1 MRHSSFPRSSILV
14 YGKDTIHSL
23 VQSTVIAQVESLLDN
38 NQIEDAADLANN
50 FASGQ
55 ALDSDEAETLE
66 YLHQTIAFTLFSQTR
81 FVDAAPHFLAGAL
94 DPRIL
99 VSYFPELSRP
109 LFTDGEEADMYD
121 GIAKRMPIE
130 SSVDDLS
137 EYSNLSN
144 SPSHPSLPD
153 YAPPPLSDT
162 PAPNS
167 PTPLPLRNYSPHLL
181 PSTRDAPAAQEI
193 HKILRDEAIVMI
205 KSVLQGFKGQGQ
217 YKQQEVT
224 DTALA
229 ILFARSGDTTSLI
242 SHLESTNSA
251 SLSAVEPVLLEAGE
265 VGALCALLRARGD
278 EGRVMEIWKGLVEG
292 RYSDSSVLDPLSNM
306 FALLESKQGRDR
318 AMLRKWGVWL
328 TVRDS
333 ERGLILL
340 MSTKRSAKEKDR
352 EEDSAVLSELQQLHP
367 GAARKFL
374 EWLVIV
380 RRRDDAELHAQFV
393 QACVD
398 ELLECLQDES
408 TSKLWRAK
416 FASYT
421 SQSSQKHALSPSS
434 TQLQRPQSSFLTYF
448 VSTTPDS
455 PSKRARLKTLFALQA
470 LSGYDAEMVKSQIVA
485 SGFDKVLG
493 LEVALLDGKMGMHRI
508 ALRSL
513 ALTLRDSVS
522 AETYARTGG
531 IVVPSKAVEACGMG
545 EWGALFAAKG
555 GPGVLEREK
564 SLEGKGELVR
574 MLLEVYMEDG
584 EPQQTTRLLS
594 SQAASLDTID
604 VSVFLFLQVIPLVPP
619 DWPLSSLSPFLTH
632 SFRRT
637 LHAKHEGQIIKAMC
651 AAQNSKVFENSYLVF
666 QEQGAIIEE
675 ADDDDDGDGDGE
687 SESFNEKDGLAEKI
701 ALHLQ
706 DQQRS
711 EVGVVDVLHPRVGS
725 EEGVDVR

>member
-1 MRHSSFPRSSILV
+1 MRHGSFPRSSILV
-14 YGKDTIHSL
+14 YGQDTIHSL
-23 VQSTVIAQVESLLDN
+23 VQSTIIAQVETLLEN
-38 NQIEDAADLANN
+38 NKVEDAVDLANN

-66 YLHQTIAFTLFSQTR
+66 YIHQIIAFALFSQTR

-99 VSYFPELSRP
+99 ISYFPELSRP

-121 GIAKRMPIE
+121 GVAKRMPIE
-130 SSVDDLS
+130 ANVDDLIAA
-137 EYSNLSN
+137 NLV
-144 SPSHPSLPD
+144 
-153 YAPPPLSDT
+153 
-162 PAPNS
+162 
-167 PTPLPLRNYSPHLL
+167 RNYSPHLP
-181 PSTRDAPAAQEI
+181 PSTREALAAQEI
-193 HKILRDEAIVMI
+193 HKILREEAIVMI
-205 KSVLQGFKGQGQ
+205 KSVLQGFKGQGK

-242 SHLESTNSA
+242 SHLESVNST
-251 SLSAVEPVLLEAGE
+251 SLSAVEPVLLETGE

-292 RYSDSSVLDPLSNM
+292 RYSDSSVSNPLSNM

-328 TVRDS
+328 TARDS
-333 ERGLILL
+333 ERGLMLL
-340 MSTKRSAKEKDR
+340 MSTKRSVKEKDR
-352 EEDSAVLSELQQLHP
+352 EEDLTVLSELRQLHP
-367 GAARKFL
+367 IAARKFL
-374 EWLVIV
+374 EWLIIV
-380 RRRDDAELHAQFV
+380 RRRDDAELHAQLV

-408 TSKLWRAK
+408 TLKLWRAK
-416 FASYT
+416 C
-421 SQSSQKHALSPSS
+421 ALNF
-434 TQLQRPQSSFLTYF
+434 TLLQRPQSSFLTYF
-448 VSTTPDS
+448 VSTAPDS
-455 PSKRARLKTLFALQA
+455 PSKRARLKALFALQA
-470 LSGYDAEMVKSQIVA
+470 LSGYNAEIVKSQIVA

-493 LEVALLDGKMGMHRI
+493 LEVALLDGKMGMHRT
-508 ALRSL
+508 ALRAL
-513 ALTLRDSVS
+513 ALTLRDPVS

-531 IVVPSKAVEACGMG
+531 IVVPVEAVEACGMG

-555 GPGVLEREK
+555 GSGILEREK
-564 SLEGKGELVR
+564 SSEGKGELVR

-594 SQAASLDTID
+594 SQAASLDAVD
-604 VSVFLFLQVIPLVPP
+604 VIPLVPP

-637 LHAKHEGQIIKAMC
+637 LHAKHEGQIIKAIC
-651 AAQNSKVFENSYLVF
+651 AAQNSKVFEGSYLMF
-666 QEQGAIIEE
+666 REQGAVIEE
-675 ADDDDDGDGDGE
+675 ADEDEDGDRE
-687 SESFNEKDGLAEKI
+687 PESFNEKDGLAEKI

-706 DQQRS
+706 DQGRN
-711 EVGVVDVLHPRVGS
+711 EVDVANVHPRVSNG
-725 EEGVDVR
+725 EEVDVR

>member
-38 NQIEDAADLANN
+38 NQIEDAADVANN

-55 ALDSDEAETLE
+55 ALDSDEAETLG

-121 GIAKRMPIE
+121 GIAKRMPVE
-130 SSVDDLS
+130 SSVDDLI
-137 EYSNLSN
+137 
-144 SPSHPSLPD
+144 
-153 YAPPPLSDT
+153 
-162 PAPNS
+162 
-167 PTPLPLRNYSPHLL
+167 RNYSPHLL

-193 HKILRDEAIVMI
+193 HKILREEAIVMI

-265 VGALCALLRARGD
+265 VGALCALLKARGD

-328 TVRDS
+328 TVRDL
-333 ERGLILL
+333 ERGLMLL

-416 FASYT
+416 FSSYT
-421 SQSSQKHALSPSS
+421 SQSSQKHGLSPSS

-508 ALRSL
+508 ALRAL
-513 ALTLRDSVS
+513 ALTLRDPVS

-555 GPGVLEREK
+555 GPGILEREK
-564 SLEGKGELVR
+564 SSEGKGELVR

-594 SQAASLDTID
+594 SQAAILDTIE
-604 VSVFLFLQVIPLVPP
+604 VIPLVPP

-651 AAQNSKVFENSYLVF
+651 AAQNSKVFEGSYLVF
-666 QEQGAIIEE
+666 REQGAIIEE
-675 ADDDDDGDGDGE
+675 ADDDEDGDGE
-687 SESFNEKDGLAEKI
+687 PESFNEKDGLAEKI

-711 EVGVVDVLHPRVGS
+711 EVGIINVLHPRVGS
-725 EEGVDVR
+725 EEGVDVG

>member
-94 DPRIL
+94 DPRVL

-130 SSVDDLS
+130 SSVDDLI
-137 EYSNLSN
+137 
-144 SPSHPSLPD
+144 
-153 YAPPPLSDT
+153 
-162 PAPNS
+162 
-167 PTPLPLRNYSPHLL
+167 RNYSPHLL

-193 HKILRDEAIVMI
+193 HKILREEAIVMI

-265 VGALCALLRARGD
+265 VGALCALLKARGD

-328 TVRDS
+328 TVRDP
-333 ERGLILL
+333 ERGLMLL

-416 FASYT
+416 FSSYT
-421 SQSSQKHALSPSS
+421 SQSSQKHGLSPSS

-508 ALRSL
+508 ALRAL
-513 ALTLRDSVS
+513 ALTLRDPVS

-555 GPGVLEREK
+555 GPGILEREK
-564 SLEGKGELVR
+564 SSEGKGELVR

-594 SQAASLDTID
+594 SQAAILDTID
-604 VSVFLFLQVIPLVPP
+604 VIPLVPP

-651 AAQNSKVFENSYLVF
+651 AAQNSKVFEGSYLVF
-666 QEQGAIIEE
+666 REQGAIIEE
-675 ADDDDDGDGDGE
+675 ADDEEDGDGE
-687 SESFNEKDGLAEKI
+687 PESFNEKDGLAEKI

-706 DQQRS
+706 DQQQS

>member
-14 YGKDTIHSL
+14 YGQDTIHSL
-23 VQSTVIAQVESLLDN
+23 VQSTVIAQVEALLEN

-55 ALDSDEAETLE
+55 ALDSDEVETLE
-66 YLHQTIAFTLFSQTR
+66 YIHQTIAFTLFSQTR

-130 SSVDDLS
+130 ASVDDLI
-137 EYSNLSN
+137 
-144 SPSHPSLPD
+144 
-153 YAPPPLSDT
+153 
-162 PAPNS
+162 
-167 PTPLPLRNYSPHLL
+167 RNYSPHLP
-181 PSTRDAPAAQEI
+181 PSTREAPAAKEI
-193 HKILRDEAIVMI
+193 HKILREDAVVMI
-205 KSVLQGFKGQGQ
+205 KSVLQGFKGQGH
-217 YKQQEVT
+217 YRPHRQQEVT

-265 VGALCALLRARGD
+265 IGALCALLRARGD
-278 EGRVMEIWKGLVEG
+278 EGRLMEIGKGLVEG
-292 RYSDSSVLDPLSNM
+292 RYSDSSVSDPLGNM
-306 FALLESKQGRDR
+306 FALLESKQGKDR

-328 TVRDS
+328 TGQDS
-333 ERGLILL
+333 ERGLMLL
-340 MSTKRSAKEKDR
+340 MSTKRSAKEKGR
-352 EEDSAVLSELQQLHP
+352 EEDLSVLSELQRLHP
-367 GAARKFL
+367 SAARKFL

-380 RRRDDAELHAQFV
+380 RGRDDAELHAQLV

-408 TSKLWRAK
+408 TLKLWRAK

-421 SQSSQKHALSPSS
+421 SQSSQKQALSPPS
-434 TQLQRPQSSFLTYF
+434 TQFQRPQSSFLTYF

-455 PSKRARLKTLFALQA
+455 PSKRARLKALFALQA
-470 LSGYDAEMVKSQIVA
+470 LSGYNAEMVKSQIVV

-493 LEVALLDGKMGMHRI
+493 LEVALLDGKMGMHRM
-508 ALRSL
+508 ALRAL
-513 ALTLRDSVS
+513 ALTLRDPIS
-522 AETYARTGG
+522 ADTYARTGG

-555 GPGVLEREK
+555 GPGILEREK
-564 SLEGKGELVR
+564 SSEGKGELVR

-594 SQAASLDTID
+594 SQAASLDAVD
-604 VSVFLFLQVIPLVPP
+604 VIPLVPP

-637 LHAKHEGQIIKAMC
+637 LHAKHESQIIKAIC
-651 AAQNSKVFENSYLVF
+651 AAQNSKVFEDSYLVF
-666 QEQGAIIEE
+666 REQGAIIEE
-675 ADDDDDGDGDGE
+675 ADDGEDGDGE
-687 SESFNEKDGLAEKI
+687 PESFNEKDGLAEKF

-711 EVGVVDVLHPRVGS
+711 EVADVRPRVSNG
-725 EEGVDVR
+725 EEIDVR

>member
-38 NQIEDAADLANN
+38 NQIEDAADVANN

-55 ALDSDEAETLE
+55 ALDSDEAETLG

-121 GIAKRMPIE
+121 GIAKRMPVE
-130 SSVDDLS
+130 SSIDDLI
-137 EYSNLSN
+137 
-144 SPSHPSLPD
+144 
-153 YAPPPLSDT
+153 
-162 PAPNS
+162 
-167 PTPLPLRNYSPHLL
+167 RNYSPHLL

-193 HKILRDEAIVMI
+193 HKILREEAIVMI

-265 VGALCALLRARGD
+265 VGALCALLKARGD

-328 TVRDS
+328 TVRDL
-333 ERGLILL
+333 ERGLMLL

-416 FASYT
+416 FSSYT
-421 SQSSQKHALSPSS
+421 SQSSQKHGLSPSS

-508 ALRSL
+508 ALRAL
-513 ALTLRDSVS
+513 ALTLRDPVS

-555 GPGVLEREK
+555 GPGILEREK
-564 SLEGKGELVR
+564 SSEGKGELVR

-594 SQAASLDTID
+594 SQAAILDTIE
-604 VSVFLFLQVIPLVPP
+604 VIPLVPP

-651 AAQNSKVFENSYLVF
+651 AAQNSKVFEGSYLVF
-666 QEQGAIIEE
+666 REQGAIIEE
-675 ADDDDDGDGDGE
+675 ADDDEDGDGE
-687 SESFNEKDGLAEKI
+687 PESFNEKDGLAEKI

-711 EVGVVDVLHPRVGS
+711 EVGIINVLHPRVGS
-725 EEGVDVR
+725 EEGVDVG

>member
-94 DPRIL
+94 DPRVL

-130 SSVDDLS
+130 SSVDDLI
-137 EYSNLSN
+137 
-144 SPSHPSLPD
+144 
-153 YAPPPLSDT
+153 
-162 PAPNS
+162 
-167 PTPLPLRNYSPHLL
+167 RNYSPHLL

-193 HKILRDEAIVMI
+193 HKILREEAIVMI

-265 VGALCALLRARGD
+265 VGALCALLKARGD

-328 TVRDS
+328 TVRDP
-333 ERGLILL
+333 ERGLMLL
-340 MSTKRSAKEKDR
+340 MSTKRSVKEKDR

-374 EWLVIV
+374 EWLVTV

-416 FASYT
+416 FSSYT
-421 SQSSQKHALSPSS
+421 SQSSQKHGLSPSS
-434 TQLQRPQSSFLTYF
+434 TQLQRPQLSFLTYF

-508 ALRSL
+508 ALRAL
-513 ALTLRDSVS
+513 ALTLRDPVS

-555 GPGVLEREK
+555 GPGILEREK
-564 SLEGKGELVR
+564 SSEGKGELVR

-594 SQAASLDTID
+594 SQAAILDTID
-604 VSVFLFLQVIPLVPP
+604 VIPLVPP

-651 AAQNSKVFENSYLVF
+651 AAQNSKVFEGSYLVF
-666 QEQGAIIEE
+666 REQGAIIEE
-675 ADDDDDGDGDGE
+675 ADDDEDGDGE
-687 SESFNEKDGLAEKI
+687 PESFNEKDGLAEKI

-711 EVGVVDVLHPRVGS
+711 EVGIINVLHPRVGS
-725 EEGVDVR
+725 EEGVDVG

>member
-94 DPRIL
+94 DPRVL

-130 SSVDDLS
+130 SSVDDLI
-137 EYSNLSN
+137 
-144 SPSHPSLPD
+144 
-153 YAPPPLSDT
+153 
-162 PAPNS
+162 
-167 PTPLPLRNYSPHLL
+167 RNYSPHLL

-193 HKILRDEAIVMI
+193 HKILREEAIVMI

-251 SLSAVEPVLLEAGE
+251 SLSAVEPVLIEAGE
-265 VGALCALLRARGD
+265 VGALCALLKARGD

-328 TVRDS
+328 TVRDP
-333 ERGLILL
+333 ERGLMLL
-340 MSTKRSAKEKDR
+340 MSTKRSVKEKDR

-416 FASYT
+416 FSSYT
-421 SQSSQKHALSPSS
+421 SQSSQKHGLSPSS

-508 ALRSL
+508 ALRAL
-513 ALTLRDSVS
+513 ALTLRDPVS

-555 GPGVLEREK
+555 GPGILEREK
-564 SLEGKGELVR
+564 SSEGKGELVR

-594 SQAASLDTID
+594 SQAAILDTID
-604 VSVFLFLQVIPLVPP
+604 VIPLVPP

-651 AAQNSKVFENSYLVF
+651 AAQNSKVFEGSYLVF
-666 QEQGAIIEE
+666 REQGAIIEE
-675 ADDDDDGDGDGE
+675 ADDEEDGDGE
-687 SESFNEKDGLAEKI
+687 PESFNEKDGLAEKI

-706 DQQRS
+706 DQQQS

>member
-94 DPRIL
+94 DPRVL

-130 SSVDDLS
+130 SSVDDLI
-137 EYSNLSN
+137 
-144 SPSHPSLPD
+144 
-153 YAPPPLSDT
+153 
-162 PAPNS
+162 
-167 PTPLPLRNYSPHLL
+167 RNYSPHLL

-193 HKILRDEAIVMI
+193 HKILREEAIVMI

-251 SLSAVEPVLLEAGE
+251 SLSAVEPVLIEAGE
-265 VGALCALLRARGD
+265 VGALCALLKARGD

-328 TVRDS
+328 TVRDP
-333 ERGLILL
+333 ERGLMLL
-340 MSTKRSAKEKDR
+340 MSTKRSVKEKDR

-416 FASYT
+416 FSSYT
-421 SQSSQKHALSPSS
+421 SQSSQKHGLSPSS

-508 ALRSL
+508 ALRAL
-513 ALTLRDSVS
+513 ALTLRDPVS

-555 GPGVLEREK
+555 GPGILEREK
-564 SLEGKGELVR
+564 SSEGKGELVR

-594 SQAASLDTID
+594 SQAAILDTID
-604 VSVFLFLQVIPLVPP
+604 VIPLVPP

-651 AAQNSKVFENSYLVF
+651 AAQNSKVFEGSYLVF
-666 QEQGAIIEE
+666 REQGAIIEE
-675 ADDDDDGDGDGE
+675 ADDEEDGDGE
-687 SESFNEKDGLAEKI
+687 PESFNEKDGLAEKI

-706 DQQRS
+706 DQQQS

-725 EEGVDVR
+725 EEGIDVR

>member
-94 DPRIL
+94 DPRVL

-130 SSVDDLS
+130 SSVDDLI
-137 EYSNLSN
+137 
-144 SPSHPSLPD
+144 
-153 YAPPPLSDT
+153 
-162 PAPNS
+162 
-167 PTPLPLRNYSPHLL
+167 RNYSPHLL

-193 HKILRDEAIVMI
+193 HKILREEAIVMI

-265 VGALCALLRARGD
+265 VGALCALLKARGD

-328 TVRDS
+328 TVRDP
-333 ERGLILL
+333 ERGLMLL
-340 MSTKRSAKEKDR
+340 MSTKRSVKEKDR

-416 FASYT
+416 FSSYT
-421 SQSSQKHALSPSS
+421 SQSSQKHGLSPSS

-508 ALRSL
+508 ALRAL
-513 ALTLRDSVS
+513 ALTLRDPVS

-555 GPGVLEREK
+555 GPGILEREK
-564 SLEGKGELVR
+564 SSEGKGELVR

-594 SQAASLDTID
+594 SQAAILDTID
-604 VSVFLFLQVIPLVPP
+604 VIPLVPP

-637 LHAKHEGQIIKAMC
+637 LHVKHEGQIIKAMC
-651 AAQNSKVFENSYLVF
+651 AAQNSKVFEGSYLVF
-666 QEQGAIIEE
+666 REQGAIIEE
-675 ADDDDDGDGDGE
+675 ADDEEDGDGE
-687 SESFNEKDGLAEKI
+687 PESFNEKDGLAEKI
-701 ALHLQ
+701 ALHLE
-706 DQQRS
+706 DQQQS

-725 EEGVDVR
+725 EEGIDVR

>member
-94 DPRIL
+94 DPRVL

-130 SSVDDLS
+130 SSVDDLI
-137 EYSNLSN
+137 
-144 SPSHPSLPD
+144 
-153 YAPPPLSDT
+153 
-162 PAPNS
+162 
-167 PTPLPLRNYSPHLL
+167 RNYSPHLL

-193 HKILRDEAIVMI
+193 HKILREEAIVMI

-251 SLSAVEPVLLEAGE
+251 SLSAVEPVLIEAGE
-265 VGALCALLRARGD
+265 VGALCALLKARGD

-328 TVRDS
+328 TVRDP
-333 ERGLILL
+333 ERGLMLL

-416 FASYT
+416 FSSYT
-421 SQSSQKHALSPSS
+421 SQSSQKHGLSPSS

-508 ALRSL
+508 ALRAL
-513 ALTLRDSVS
+513 ALTLRDPVS

-555 GPGVLEREK
+555 GPGILEREK
-564 SLEGKGELVR
+564 SSEGKGELVR

-594 SQAASLDTID
+594 SQAAILDTID
-604 VSVFLFLQVIPLVPP
+604 VIPLVPP

-637 LHAKHEGQIIKAMC
+637 LHVKHEGQIIKAMC
-651 AAQNSKVFENSYLVF
+651 AAQNSKVFEGSYLVF
-666 QEQGAIIEE
+666 REQGAIIEE
-675 ADDDDDGDGDGE
+675 ADDEEDGDGE
-687 SESFNEKDGLAEKI
+687 PESFNEKDGLAEKI

-706 DQQRS
+706 DQQQS

>member
-94 DPRIL
+94 DPRVL

-130 SSVDDLS
+130 SSVDDLI
-137 EYSNLSN
+137 
-144 SPSHPSLPD
+144 
-153 YAPPPLSDT
+153 
-162 PAPNS
+162 
-167 PTPLPLRNYSPHLL
+167 RNYSPHLL

-193 HKILRDEAIVMI
+193 HKILREEAIVMI

-265 VGALCALLRARGD
+265 VGALCALLKARGD

-328 TVRDS
+328 TVRDP
-333 ERGLILL
+333 ERGLMLL

-416 FASYT
+416 FSSYT
-421 SQSSQKHALSPSS
+421 SQSSQKHGLSPSS

-508 ALRSL
+508 ALRAL
-513 ALTLRDSVS
+513 ALTLRDPVS

-555 GPGVLEREK
+555 GPGILEREK
-564 SLEGKGELVR
+564 SSEGKGELVR

-594 SQAASLDTID
+594 SQAAILDTID
-604 VSVFLFLQVIPLVPP
+604 VIPLVPP

-637 LHAKHEGQIIKAMC
+637 LHVKHEGQIIKAMC
-651 AAQNSKVFENSYLVF
+651 AAQNSKVFEGSYLVF
-666 QEQGAIIEE
+666 REQGAIIEE
-675 ADDDDDGDGDGE
+675 ADDEEDGDGE
-687 SESFNEKDGLAEKI
+687 PESFNEKDGLAEKI

-706 DQQRS
+706 DQQQS

-725 EEGVDVR
+725 EEGIDVR

>member
-99 VSYFPELSRP
+99 VSYFPELLRP
-109 LFTDGEEADMYD
+109 LFTDGEEADVYD

-130 SSVDDLS
+130 SSVDDLIAA
-137 EYSNLSN
+137 NLV
-144 SPSHPSLPD
+144 
-153 YAPPPLSDT
+153 
-162 PAPNS
+162 
-167 PTPLPLRNYSPHLL
+167 RNYSPHLL

-193 HKILRDEAIVMI
+193 HKILREEAIVMI

-292 RYSDSSVLDPLSNM
+292 RYSDSSVLDPLSDM

-328 TVRDS
+328 TVRDPQ
-333 ERGLILL
+333 RGLMLL
-340 MSTKRSAKEKDR
+340 MSNKRSAKEKDR
-352 EEDSAVLSELQQLHP
+352 EEDSTVLSELQQLHP

-421 SQSSQKHALSPSS
+421 SQSSQKHTLSPS

-470 LSGYDAEMVKSQIVA
+470 LSGYDAEMVKSRIVA

-545 EWGALFAAKG
+545 EWSALFAAKG
-555 GPGVLEREK
+555 GPGILEKEK
-564 SLEGKGELVR
+564 SSEGKGELVR

-604 VSVFLFLQVIPLVPP
+604 VIPLVPP
-619 DWPLSSLSPFLTH
+619 DWPLSSLTPFLTH

-651 AAQNSKVFENSYLVF
+651 AAQNSKVFEGSYLVF
-666 QEQGAIIEE
+666 REQGAIIEE
-675 ADDDDDGDGDGE
+675 ADDDEDGDGE
-687 SESFNEKDGLAEKI
+687 PESFNEKDGLAEKI

-711 EVGVVDVLHPRVGS
+711 EVGVVDVR
-725 EEGVDVR
+725 

>member
-94 DPRIL
+94 DPRVL

-130 SSVDDLS
+130 SSVDDLI
-137 EYSNLSN
+137 
-144 SPSHPSLPD
+144 
-153 YAPPPLSDT
+153 
-162 PAPNS
+162 
-167 PTPLPLRNYSPHLL
+167 RNYSPHLL

-193 HKILRDEAIVMI
+193 HKILREEAIVMI

-265 VGALCALLRARGD
+265 VGALCALLKARGD

-328 TVRDS
+328 TVRDP
-333 ERGLILL
+333 ERGLMLL
-340 MSTKRSAKEKDR
+340 MSTKRSVKEKDR

-416 FASYT
+416 FSSYT
-421 SQSSQKHALSPSS
+421 SQSSQKHGLSPSS

-508 ALRSL
+508 ALRAL
-513 ALTLRDSVS
+513 ALTLRDPVS

-555 GPGVLEREK
+555 GPGILEREK
-564 SLEGKGELVR
+564 SSEGKGELVR

-594 SQAASLDTID
+594 SQAAILDTID
-604 VSVFLFLQVIPLVPP
+604 VIPLVPP

-651 AAQNSKVFENSYLVF
+651 AAQNSKVFEGSYLVF
-666 QEQGAIIEE
+666 REQGAIIEE
-675 ADDDDDGDGDGE
+675 ADDEEDGDGE
-687 SESFNEKDGLAEKI
+687 PESFNEKDGLAEKI

-706 DQQRS
+706 DQQQS

-725 EEGVDVR
+725 EEGIDVR

>member
-109 LFTDGEEADMYD
+109 LFTDGEEADMYN

-130 SSVDDLS
+130 PSVDDLI
-137 EYSNLSN
+137 
-144 SPSHPSLPD
+144 
-153 YAPPPLSDT
+153 
-162 PAPNS
+162 
-167 PTPLPLRNYSPHLL
+167 RNYSPHLL

-193 HKILRDEAIVMI
+193 HKILREEAIVMI

-251 SLSAVEPVLLEAGE
+251 SLSAVEPVLIEAGE
-265 VGALCALLRARGD
+265 VGALCALLKARGD

-328 TVRDS
+328 TVRDP
-333 ERGLILL
+333 ERGLMLL

-416 FASYT
+416 FSSYT
-421 SQSSQKHALSPSS
+421 SQSSQKHGLSPSS

-508 ALRSL
+508 ALRAL
-513 ALTLRDSVS
+513 ALTLRDPVS

-545 EWGALFAAKG
+545 EWGALFASKG
-555 GPGVLEREK
+555 GPGILEREK
-564 SLEGKGELVR
+564 SSEGKGELVR

-604 VSVFLFLQVIPLVPP
+604 VIPLVPP

-651 AAQNSKVFENSYLVF
+651 AAQNSKVFEGSYLVF
-666 QEQGAIIEE
+666 REQGAIIEE
-675 ADDDDDGDGDGE
+675 ADDEEDGDGE
-687 SESFNEKDGLAEKI
+687 PESFNEKDGLAEKI

-706 DQQRS
+706 DQQQS

>member
-14 YGKDTIHSL
+14 YGQDTIHSL
-23 VQSTVIAQVESLLDN
+23 VQSTDIAQVEALLEN

-55 ALDSDEAETLE
+55 ALDSDEVETLE
-66 YLHQTIAFTLFSQTR
+66 YIHQTIAFTLFSQTR

-130 SSVDDLS
+130 ASVDDLI
-137 EYSNLSN
+137 
-144 SPSHPSLPD
+144 
-153 YAPPPLSDT
+153 
-162 PAPNS
+162 
-167 PTPLPLRNYSPHLL
+167 RNYSPHLP
-181 PSTRDAPAAQEI
+181 PSTREAPAAQEI
-193 HKILRDEAIVMI
+193 HKILREEAIVMI
-205 KSVLQGFKGQGQ
+205 KSVLQGFKGQGK

-229 ILFARSGDTTSLI
+229 ILFAQSGDTTSLI
-242 SHLESTNSA
+242 SHLESANST

-265 VGALCALLRARGD
+265 VGALCTLLKARGD

-292 RYSDSSVLDPLSNM
+292 RYSDSSVSNPLSNM
-306 FALLESKQGRDR
+306 FALLESKQGKDR
-318 AMLRKWGVWL
+318 AMHRKWGVWL
-328 TVRDS
+328 TGRDS
-333 ERGLILL
+333 ERGLMLL
-340 MSTKRSAKEKDR
+340 MSTKRSAREKDR
-352 EEDSAVLSELQQLHP
+352 EEDLSVLSELQQLHP
-367 GAARKFL
+367 SAARKFL

-380 RRRDDAELHAQFV
+380 RRRDDAELHAQLV

-398 ELLECLQDES
+398 EMLECLQDES
-408 TSKLWRAK
+408 TLKLWRAK

-421 SQSSQKHALSPSS
+421 SQSSQKHTPSPPSS
-434 TQLQRPQSSFLTYF
+434 QLQRPQSSFLTYF

-455 PSKRARLKTLFALQA
+455 TSKRARLKALFALQA
-470 LSGYDAEMVKSQIVA
+470 LSGYNAEMVKSQIVA

-493 LEVALLDGKMGMHRI
+493 LEMALLDGKMGMHRM
-508 ALRSL
+508 ALRAL
-513 ALTLRDSVS
+513 ALTLRDPVS

-555 GPGVLEREK
+555 GPGILERDK
-564 SLEGKGELVR
+564 SSEGKRELVR
-574 MLLEVYMEDG
+574 ILLEVYMEDG

-594 SQAASLDTID
+594 SQAASLDAVD
-604 VSVFLFLQVIPLVPP
+604 VIPLVPP
-619 DWPLSSLSPFLTH
+619 DWPVSSLSPFLTH

-637 LHAKHEGQIIKAMC
+637 LHAKHEGQIIKAIC
-651 AAQNSKVFENSYLVF
+651 AAQNSKVFEGSYLVF
-666 QEQGAIIEE
+666 REQGAIIEE
-675 ADDDDDGDGDGE
+675 ADDDEDGDGE
-687 SESFNEKDGLAEKI
+687 PENFNEKDGLAEKI
-701 ALHLQ
+701 VLHLQ

-711 EVGVVDVLHPRVGS
+711 EVADVHPRVSSG
-725 EEGVDVR
+725 EDVDVR

>member
-14 YGKDTIHSL
+14 YGQHTIHSL
-23 VQSTVIAQVESLLDN
+23 VQSTVIAQVEALLEN
-38 NQIEDAADLANN
+38 NRIEDAADLTKT

-55 ALDSDEAETLE
+55 TLDSDEVETLE
-66 YLHQTIAFTLFSQTR
+66 YIHQSIAFALFSQTR
-81 FVDAAPHFLAGAL
+81 FVEAAPHFLAGAL
-94 DPRIL
+94 DPRVL

-109 LFTDGEEADMYD
+109 LLADGEEAEVYD
-121 GIAKRMPIE
+121 GISKRMPIE
-130 SSVDDLS
+130 ANVDDLIAA
-137 EYSNLSN
+137 NLV
-144 SPSHPSLPD
+144 
-153 YAPPPLSDT
+153 
-162 PAPNS
+162 
-167 PTPLPLRNYSPHLL
+167 RNYSPHLP
-181 PSTRDAPAAQEI
+181 PSTREAPAAQEI
-193 HKILRDEAIVMI
+193 HKILREEAIVMI
-205 KSVLQGFKGQGQ
+205 KSVLQGFKGQGK

-292 RYSDSSVLDPLSNM
+292 RYSDPSVTDPLSNM
-306 FALLESKQGRDR
+306 FALLESKQGKDR

-333 ERGLILL
+333 ERGLMLL
-340 MSTKRSAKEKDR
+340 MSTKRPTKEKDR
-352 EEDSAVLSELQQLHP
+352 EEDLTILSELQQLDP
-367 GAARKFL
+367 NAARKYL

-380 RRRDDAELHAQFV
+380 RRRDDAELHAQLV
-393 QACVD
+393 QGCID

-408 TSKLWRAK
+408 TLKLWRAK

-421 SQSSQKHALSPSS
+421 SQSSQKYITSPPS

-448 VSTTPDS
+448 VSTAPDS
-455 PSKRARLKTLFALQA
+455 PSKRARLKALFALQA
-470 LSGYDAEMVKSQIVA
+470 LSGYNAEMVKSQIVA

-493 LEVALLDGKMGMHRI
+493 LEMALLNGKMGMHRM
-508 ALRSL
+508 ALRAL
-513 ALTLRDSVS
+513 ALTLRDPVS

-531 IVVPSKAVEACGMG
+531 IVVPSKAVEACGMS

-555 GPGVLEREK
+555 GPGILEREK
-564 SLEGKGELVR
+564 TSEGKGELVR

-584 EPQQTTRLLS
+584 EPQQTTRLLR
-594 SQAASLDTID
+594 SQAANLDAVDI
-604 VSVFLFLQVIPLVPP
+604 IPLVPP
-619 DWPLSSLSPFLTH
+619 DWPLSSLSSFLTH

-637 LHAKHEGQIIKAMC
+637 LHAKHEGQTIKAIC
-651 AAQNSKVFENSYLVF
+651 AAQNSKVFESSYLVF
-666 QEQGAIIEE
+666 REQGAIIEE
-675 ADDDDDGDGDGE
+675 ADDEEDGDGDL
-687 SESFNEKDGLAEKI
+687 ESFDEKDGLAEKI

-706 DQQRS
+706 DQQPS
-711 EVGVVDVLHPRVGS
+711 DTSVADVRPRV
-725 EEGVDVR
+725 EEVDVR

>member
-94 DPRIL
+94 DPRVL

-130 SSVDDLS
+130 SSVDDLI
-137 EYSNLSN
+137 
-144 SPSHPSLPD
+144 
-153 YAPPPLSDT
+153 
-162 PAPNS
+162 
-167 PTPLPLRNYSPHLL
+167 RNYSPHLL

-193 HKILRDEAIVMI
+193 HKILREEAIVMI

-265 VGALCALLRARGD
+265 VGALCALLKARGD

-328 TVRDS
+328 TVRDP
-333 ERGLILL
+333 ERGLMLL

-416 FASYT
+416 FSSYT
-421 SQSSQKHALSPSS
+421 SQSSQKHGLSPSS

-508 ALRSL
+508 ALRAL
-513 ALTLRDSVS
+513 ALTLRDPVS

-555 GPGVLEREK
+555 GPGILEREK
-564 SLEGKGELVR
+564 SSEGKGELVR

-594 SQAASLDTID
+594 SQAAILDTID
-604 VSVFLFLQVIPLVPP
+604 VIPLVPP

-651 AAQNSKVFENSYLVF
+651 AAQNSKVFEGSYLVF
-666 QEQGAIIEE
+666 REQGAIIEE
-675 ADDDDDGDGDGE
+675 ADDEEDGDGE
-687 SESFNEKDGLAEKI
+687 PESFNEKDGLAEKI
-701 ALHLQ
+701 ALHLE
-706 DQQRS
+706 DQQQS

>member
-94 DPRIL
+94 DPRVL

-130 SSVDDLS
+130 SSVDDLI
-137 EYSNLSN
+137 
-144 SPSHPSLPD
+144 
-153 YAPPPLSDT
+153 
-162 PAPNS
+162 
-167 PTPLPLRNYSPHLL
+167 RNYSPHLL

-193 HKILRDEAIVMI
+193 HKILREEAIVMI

-251 SLSAVEPVLLEAGE
+251 SLSAVEPVLIEAGE
-265 VGALCALLRARGD
+265 VGALCALLKARGD

-328 TVRDS
+328 TVRDP
-333 ERGLILL
+333 ERGLMLL

-416 FASYT
+416 FSSYT
-421 SQSSQKHALSPSS
+421 SQSSQKHGLSPSS

-508 ALRSL
+508 ALRAL
-513 ALTLRDSVS
+513 ALTLRDPVS

-555 GPGVLEREK
+555 GPGILEREK
-564 SLEGKGELVR
+564 SSEGKGELVR

-594 SQAASLDTID
+594 SQAAILDTID
-604 VSVFLFLQVIPLVPP
+604 VIPLVPP

-637 LHAKHEGQIIKAMC
+637 LHVKHEGQIIKAMC
-651 AAQNSKVFENSYLVF
+651 AAQNSKVFEGSYLVF
-666 QEQGAIIEE
+666 REQGAIIEE
-675 ADDDDDGDGDGE
+675 ADDEEDGDGE
-687 SESFNEKDGLAEKI
+687 PESFNEKDGLAEKI
-701 ALHLQ
+701 ALHLE
-706 DQQRS
+706 DQQQS

-725 EEGVDVR
+725 EEGIDVR

>member
-94 DPRIL
+94 DPRVL

-130 SSVDDLS
+130 SSVDDLI
-137 EYSNLSN
+137 
-144 SPSHPSLPD
+144 
-153 YAPPPLSDT
+153 
-162 PAPNS
+162 
-167 PTPLPLRNYSPHLL
+167 RNYSPHLL

-193 HKILRDEAIVMI
+193 HKILREEAIVMI

-251 SLSAVEPVLLEAGE
+251 SLSAVEPVLIEAGE
-265 VGALCALLRARGD
+265 VGALCALLKARGD

-328 TVRDS
+328 TVRDP
-333 ERGLILL
+333 ERGLMLL
-340 MSTKRSAKEKDR
+340 MSTKRSVKEKDR

-416 FASYT
+416 FSSYT
-421 SQSSQKHALSPSS
+421 SQSSQKHGLSPSS

-508 ALRSL
+508 ALRAL
-513 ALTLRDSVS
+513 ALTLRDPVS

-555 GPGVLEREK
+555 GPGILEREK
-564 SLEGKGELVR
+564 SSEGKGELVR

-594 SQAASLDTID
+594 SQAAILDTID
-604 VSVFLFLQVIPLVPP
+604 VIPLVPP

-637 LHAKHEGQIIKAMC
+637 LHVKHEGQIIKAMC
-651 AAQNSKVFENSYLVF
+651 AAQNSKVFEGSYLVF
-666 QEQGAIIEE
+666 REQGAIIEE
-675 ADDDDDGDGDGE
+675 ADDEEDGDGE
-687 SESFNEKDGLAEKI
+687 PESFNEKDGLAEKI
-701 ALHLQ
+701 ALHLE
-706 DQQRS
+706 DQQQS

-725 EEGVDVR
+725 EEGIDVR

>member
-1 MRHSSFPRSSILV
+1 MGYSSFPRSSILV
-14 YGKDTIHSL
+14 YGQDTIHSL

-66 YLHQTIAFTLFSQTR
+66 YLHQTIAFALFSQTR

-130 SSVDDLS
+130 ASVDDLI
-137 EYSNLSN
+137 
-144 SPSHPSLPD
+144 
-153 YAPPPLSDT
+153 
-162 PAPNS
+162 
-167 PTPLPLRNYSPHLL
+167 RNYSPHLL

-193 HKILRDEAIVMI
+193 HKILREEAIVMI

-333 ERGLILL
+333 ERGLMLL

-352 EEDSAVLSELQQLHP
+352 EEDSTVLSELQQLHP
-367 GAARKFL
+367 SAARKFL

-408 TSKLWRAK
+408 TLKLWRAK

-421 SQSSQKHALSPSS
+421 SQSSQKHALPPSS

-508 ALRSL
+508 ALRAL
-513 ALTLRDSVS
+513 ALTLRDPVS

-555 GPGVLEREK
+555 GPGILEREK
-564 SLEGKGELVR
+564 SSEGKGELVR

-604 VSVFLFLQVIPLVPP
+604 VIPLVPP

-637 LHAKHEGQIIKAMC
+637 LHAKHEGQVIKAMC
-651 AAQNSKVFENSYLVF
+651 AAQNSKVFEGSYFVF
-666 QEQGAIIEE
+666 REQGAIIEE
-675 ADDDDDGDGDGE
+675 ADDEEDGDGE
-687 SESFNEKDGLAEKI
+687 PESFNEKDGLAEKI
-701 ALHLQ
+701 TLHLQ
-706 DQQRS
+706 DQQRN
-711 EVGVVDVLHPRVGS
+711 EVGVVDVLHPHVGS

>member
-94 DPRIL
+94 DPRVL

-130 SSVDDLS
+130 SSVDDLI
-137 EYSNLSN
+137 
-144 SPSHPSLPD
+144 
-153 YAPPPLSDT
+153 
-162 PAPNS
+162 
-167 PTPLPLRNYSPHLL
+167 RNYSPHLL

-193 HKILRDEAIVMI
+193 HKILREEAIVMI

-265 VGALCALLRARGD
+265 VGALCALLKARGD

-328 TVRDS
+328 TVRDP
-333 ERGLILL
+333 ERGLMLL
-340 MSTKRSAKEKDR
+340 MSTKRSVKEKDR

-374 EWLVIV
+374 EWLVTV

-416 FASYT
+416 FSSYT
-421 SQSSQKHALSPSS
+421 SQSSQKHGLSPSS
-434 TQLQRPQSSFLTYF
+434 TQLQRPQLSFLTYF

-508 ALRSL
+508 ALRAL
-513 ALTLRDSVS
+513 ALTLRDPVS

-555 GPGVLEREK
+555 GPGILEREK
-564 SLEGKGELVR
+564 SSEGKGELVR

-594 SQAASLDTID
+594 SQAAILDTID
-604 VSVFLFLQVIPLVPP
+604 VIPLVPP

-651 AAQNSKVFENSYLVF
+651 AAQNSKVFEGSYLVF
-666 QEQGAIIEE
+666 REQGAIIEE
-675 ADDDDDGDGDGE
+675 ADDDEDGDGE
-687 SESFNEKDGLAEKI
+687 PESFNEKDGLAEKI
-701 ALHLQ
+701 ALHLE
-706 DQQRS
+706 DQQQS

-725 EEGVDVR
+725 EEGIDVR

>member
-94 DPRIL
+94 DPRVL

-130 SSVDDLS
+130 SSVDDLI
-137 EYSNLSN
+137 
-144 SPSHPSLPD
+144 
-153 YAPPPLSDT
+153 
-162 PAPNS
+162 
-167 PTPLPLRNYSPHLL
+167 RNYSPHLL

-193 HKILRDEAIVMI
+193 HKILREEAIVMI

-251 SLSAVEPVLLEAGE
+251 SLSAVEPVLIEAGE
-265 VGALCALLRARGD
+265 VGALCALLKARGD

-328 TVRDS
+328 TVRDP
-333 ERGLILL
+333 ERGLMLL
-340 MSTKRSAKEKDR
+340 MSTKRSVKEKDR

-416 FASYT
+416 FSSYT
-421 SQSSQKHALSPSS
+421 SQSSQKHGLSPSS

-508 ALRSL
+508 ALRAL
-513 ALTLRDSVS
+513 ALTLRDPVS

-555 GPGVLEREK
+555 GPGILEREK
-564 SLEGKGELVR
+564 SSEGKGELVR

-594 SQAASLDTID
+594 SQAAILDTID
-604 VSVFLFLQVIPLVPP
+604 VIPLVPP

-651 AAQNSKVFENSYLVF
+651 AAQNSKVFEGSYLVF
-666 QEQGAIIEE
+666 REQGAIIEE
-675 ADDDDDGDGDGE
+675 ADDEEDGDGE
-687 SESFNEKDGLAEKI
+687 PESFNEKDGLAEKI
-701 ALHLQ
+701 ALHLE
-706 DQQRS
+706 DQQQS

-725 EEGVDVR
+725 EEGIDVR

>member
-109 LFTDGEEADMYD
+109 LFTDGEEVDMYD

-130 SSVDDLS
+130 SSVDDLI
-137 EYSNLSN
+137 
-144 SPSHPSLPD
+144 
-153 YAPPPLSDT
+153 
-162 PAPNS
+162 
-167 PTPLPLRNYSPHLL
+167 RNYSPHLL

-193 HKILRDEAIVMI
+193 HKILREEAVVMI

-242 SHLESTNSA
+242 SHLKSTNSA

-265 VGALCALLRARGD
+265 VGALCALLKARGD

-292 RYSDSSVLDPLSNM
+292 RYSDSSVLDPLSDM

-318 AMLRKWGVWL
+318 AMLRRWGVWL
-328 TVRDS
+328 TVRDP
-333 ERGLILL
+333 ERGLMLL

-398 ELLECLQDES
+398 ELLECLRDES

-416 FASYT
+416 FSSYT
-421 SQSSQKHALSPSS
+421 SQSSQKHGLSPSS
-434 TQLQRPQSSFLTYF
+434 TQLQRPQSSFLNYF

-508 ALRSL
+508 ALRAL
-513 ALTLRDSVS
+513 ALTLRDPVS

-545 EWGALFAAKG
+545 EWGALFASKG
-555 GPGVLEREK
+555 GPGILEREK
-564 SLEGKGELVR
+564 SSEGKGELVR

-604 VSVFLFLQVIPLVPP
+604 VIPLVPP

-651 AAQNSKVFENSYLVF
+651 AAQNSKVFEGSYLVF
-666 QEQGAIIEE
+666 REQGAIIEE
-675 ADDDDDGDGDGE
+675 ADDEEDGDGE
-687 SESFNEKDGLAEKI
+687 PESFNEKDGLAEKI

-706 DQQRS
+706 DQQQS

>member
-94 DPRIL
+94 DPRVL

-130 SSVDDLS
+130 SSVDDLI
-137 EYSNLSN
+137 
-144 SPSHPSLPD
+144 
-153 YAPPPLSDT
+153 
-162 PAPNS
+162 
-167 PTPLPLRNYSPHLL
+167 RNYSPHLL

-193 HKILRDEAIVMI
+193 HKILREEAIVMI

-265 VGALCALLRARGD
+265 VGALCALLKARGD

-328 TVRDS
+328 TVRDP
-333 ERGLILL
+333 ERGLMLL
-340 MSTKRSAKEKDR
+340 MSTKRSVKEKDR

-416 FASYT
+416 FSSYT
-421 SQSSQKHALSPSS
+421 SQSSQKHGLSPSS

-508 ALRSL
+508 ALRAL
-513 ALTLRDSVS
+513 ALTLRDPVS

-555 GPGVLEREK
+555 GPGILEREK
-564 SLEGKGELVR
+564 SSEGKGELVR

-594 SQAASLDTID
+594 SQAAILDTID
-604 VSVFLFLQVIPLVPP
+604 VIPLVPP

-651 AAQNSKVFENSYLVF
+651 AAQNSKVFEGSYLVF
-666 QEQGAIIEE
+666 REQGAIIEE
-675 ADDDDDGDGDGE
+675 ADDEEDGDGE
-687 SESFNEKDGLAEKI
+687 PESFNEKDGLAEKI
-701 ALHLQ
+701 ALHLE
-706 DQQRS
+706 DQQQS

-725 EEGVDVR
+725 EEGIDVR

>member
-14 YGKDTIHSL
+14 YGEDTIHSL
-23 VQSTVIAQVESLLDN
+23 VQSTVIAQVEALLEN
-38 NQIEDAADLANN
+38 NQIQDAADLVNN

-66 YLHQTIAFTLFSQTR
+66 YIHQTIAFALFSQTR

-109 LFTDGEEADMYD
+109 LFSEDDEVDMYD

-130 SSVDDLS
+130 ASVDDLI
-137 EYSNLSN
+137 
-144 SPSHPSLPD
+144 
-153 YAPPPLSDT
+153 
-162 PAPNS
+162 
-167 PTPLPLRNYSPHLL
+167 RNYSPHLP
-181 PSTRDAPAAQEI
+181 PSTREAPAAQEI
-193 HKILRDEAIVMI
+193 HKILREEAIVMI
-205 KSVLQGFKGQGQ
+205 KSVLQGFKGQGKF
-217 YKQQEVT
+217 KQQEVT

-242 SHLESTNSA
+242 SHLESTNSV

-292 RYSDSSVLDPLSNM
+292 RYSDSSVSDPLSNM
-306 FALLESKQGRDR
+306 FALLESKQGKDR

-328 TVRDS
+328 TARDS
-333 ERGLILL
+333 ERGLTLL

-352 EEDSAVLSELQQLHP
+352 EEDLSVLSELQQLHP
-367 GAARKFL
+367 SAARKFL

-380 RRRDDAELHAQFV
+380 RRRDDAELHAQLV

-408 TSKLWRAK
+408 TLKLWRAK

-421 SQSSQKHALSPSS
+421 SQSSQKHALSPPS

-455 PSKRARLKTLFALQA
+455 PSKSARLKTLFALQA
-470 LSGYDAEMVKSQIVA
+470 LSGYNAEAVKSQIVA

-493 LEVALLDGKMGMHRI
+493 LEVALLDGKMGMHRM
-508 ALRSL
+508 ALRAL
-513 ALTLRDSVS
+513 ALTLRDPVS

-531 IVVPSKAVEACGMG
+531 VVVPSKAVEACGMN

-555 GPGVLEREK
+555 GPGILEREK
-564 SLEGKGELVR
+564 SSEGKGQLVR

-594 SQAASLDTID
+594 SQAASLDAVD
-604 VSVFLFLQVIPLVPP
+604 VIPLVPP

-632 SFRRT
+632 SFQRT
-637 LHAKHEGQIIKAMC
+637 LHAKHEGQIIKAIC
-651 AAQNSKVFENSYLVF
+651 AAENSKVFEDSYLTF
-666 QEQGAIIEE
+666 REQGAIIEE
-675 ADDDDDGDGDGE
+675 ADDDEDGDGE
-687 SESFNEKDGLAEKI
+687 PESFNEKDSLAEKI

-711 EVGVVDVLHPRVGS
+711 EVTVADVHPRASNG
-725 EEGVDVR
+725 EEVDIR

>member
-130 SSVDDLS
+130 SSVDDLI
-137 EYSNLSN
+137 
-144 SPSHPSLPD
+144 
-153 YAPPPLSDT
+153 
-162 PAPNS
+162 
-167 PTPLPLRNYSPHLL
+167 RNYSPHLL

-193 HKILRDEAIVMI
+193 HKILREEAIVMI

-265 VGALCALLRARGD
+265 VGALCALLKARGD

-328 TVRDS
+328 TVRDP
-333 ERGLILL
+333 ERGLMLL
-340 MSTKRSAKEKDR
+340 MSTKRSVKEKDR

-374 EWLVIV
+374 EWLVTV

-416 FASYT
+416 FSSYT
-421 SQSSQKHALSPSS
+421 SQSSQKHGLSPSS
-434 TQLQRPQSSFLTYF
+434 TQLQRPQLSFLTYF

-508 ALRSL
+508 ALRAL
-513 ALTLRDSVS
+513 ALTLRDPVS

-555 GPGVLEREK
+555 GPGILEREK
-564 SLEGKGELVR
+564 SSEGKGELVR

-594 SQAASLDTID
+594 SQAAILDTID
-604 VSVFLFLQVIPLVPP
+604 VIPLVPP

-651 AAQNSKVFENSYLVF
+651 AAQNSKVFEGSYLVF
-666 QEQGAIIEE
+666 REQGAIIEE
-675 ADDDDDGDGDGE
+675 ADDDEDGDGE
-687 SESFNEKDGLAEKI
+687 PESFNEKDGLAEKI

-711 EVGVVDVLHPRVGS
+711 EVGIINVLHPRVGS
-725 EEGVDVR
+725 EEGVDVG

>member
-14 YGKDTIHSL
+14 YGQDTVHSL
-23 VQSTVIAQVESLLDN
+23 VQSTVIAQVEALLEN
-38 NQIEDAADLANN
+38 NHIKDAVDLANN
-50 FASGQ
+50 FASAQ
-55 ALDSDEAETLE
+55 ALDSDEVETLE
-66 YLHQTIAFTLFSQTR
+66 YMHQAIAFTLFSQTR
-81 FVDAAPHFLAGAL
+81 FVDAAPHFLAGGL

-130 SSVDDLS
+130 ANVDDLIAA
-137 EYSNLSN
+137 NLV
-144 SPSHPSLPD
+144 
-153 YAPPPLSDT
+153 
-162 PAPNS
+162 
-167 PTPLPLRNYSPHLL
+167 RNYSPHLS
-181 PSTRDAPAAQEI
+181 PSTREAPATQEVY
-193 HKILRDEAIVMI
+193 KILREEAIVMI
-205 KSVLQGFKGQGQ
+205 KSVLQGFKGQGKH
-217 YKQQEVT
+217 KQQEVT

-292 RYSDSSVLDPLSNM
+292 QYSDSSVSDPLSNM
-306 FALLESKQGRDR
+306 FALLESKQGKDR

-328 TVRDS
+328 TARDS
-333 ERGLILL
+333 ERGLMLL

-352 EEDSAVLSELQQLHP
+352 EEDLAILSELQQLHSS
-367 GAARKFL
+367 AARKFL

-380 RRRDDAELHAQFV
+380 RRRDDAELHAQLV

-408 TSKLWRAK
+408 TLKLWRAK

-421 SQSSQKHALSPSS
+421 SQISQKHVLSLPS

-448 VSTTPDS
+448 ASTAPDS
-455 PSKRARLKTLFALQA
+455 PSKRARLKALFALQA
-470 LSGYDAEMVKSQIVA
+470 LSGYNAEMIKSQIVA

-493 LEVALLDGKMGMHRI
+493 LEVALLDGKMGMHRM
-508 ALRSL
+508 ALRAL
-513 ALTLRDSVS
+513 ALTLRDPVS

-555 GPGVLEREK
+555 GPGILEREK
-564 SLEGKGELVR
+564 SSEGKGELVR

-594 SQAASLDTID
+594 SQAASLDAVD
-604 VSVFLFLQVIPLVPP
+604 VIPLVPP

-637 LHAKHEGQIIKAMC
+637 LHAKHEGQIIKAIC
-651 AAQNSKVFENSYLVF
+651 AAQNSKVVESSYLVF
-666 QEQGAIIEE
+666 REQGAIIEE
-675 ADDDDDGDGDGE
+675 ADDEEDGDGE
-687 SESFNEKDGLAEKI
+687 PESFNEKDGLAEKI

-711 EVGVVDVLHPRVGS
+711 EVGVADIHPRVS
-725 EEGVDVR
+725 NREEVDVR

>member
-38 NQIEDAADLANN
+38 NQIEDAADVANN

-55 ALDSDEAETLE
+55 ALDSDEAETLG

-121 GIAKRMPIE
+121 GIAKRMPVE
-130 SSVDDLS
+130 SSIDDLI
-137 EYSNLSN
+137 
-144 SPSHPSLPD
+144 
-153 YAPPPLSDT
+153 
-162 PAPNS
+162 
-167 PTPLPLRNYSPHLL
+167 RNYSPHLL

-193 HKILRDEAIVMI
+193 HKILREEAIVMI

-265 VGALCALLRARGD
+265 VGALCALLKARGD

-328 TVRDS
+328 TVRDL
-333 ERGLILL
+333 ERGLMLL

-416 FASYT
+416 FSSYT
-421 SQSSQKHALSPSS
+421 SQSSQKHGLSPSS

-508 ALRSL
+508 ALRAL
-513 ALTLRDSVS
+513 ALTLRDPVS

-555 GPGVLEREK
+555 GPGILEREK
-564 SLEGKGELVR
+564 SSEGKGELVR

-594 SQAASLDTID
+594 SQAAILDTIE
-604 VSVFLFLQVIPLVPP
+604 VIPLVPP

-651 AAQNSKVFENSYLVF
+651 AAQNSKVFEGSYLVF
-666 QEQGAIIEE
+666 REQGAIIEE
-675 ADDDDDGDGDGE
+675 ADDDEDGDGE
-687 SESFNEKDGLAEKI
+687 PESFNEKDGLAEKI

-711 EVGVVDVLHPRVGS
+711 EVGIINVLHPRVGS
-725 EEGVDVR
+725 EEGVDIG

>member
-94 DPRIL
+94 DPRVL

-130 SSVDDLS
+130 SSVDDLI
-137 EYSNLSN
+137 
-144 SPSHPSLPD
+144 
-153 YAPPPLSDT
+153 
-162 PAPNS
+162 
-167 PTPLPLRNYSPHLL
+167 RNYSPHLL

-193 HKILRDEAIVMI
+193 HKILREEAIVMI

-265 VGALCALLRARGD
+265 VGALCALLKARGD

-328 TVRDS
+328 TVRDP
-333 ERGLILL
+333 ERGLMLL
-340 MSTKRSAKEKDR
+340 MSTKRSVKEKDR

-416 FASYT
+416 FSSYT
-421 SQSSQKHALSPSS
+421 SQSSQKHGLSPSS

-508 ALRSL
+508 ALRAL
-513 ALTLRDSVS
+513 ALTLRDPVS

-555 GPGVLEREK
+555 GPGILEREK
-564 SLEGKGELVR
+564 SSEGKGELVR

-594 SQAASLDTID
+594 SQAAILDTID
-604 VSVFLFLQVIPLVPP
+604 VIPLVPP

-637 LHAKHEGQIIKAMC
+637 LHVKHEGQIIKAMC
-651 AAQNSKVFENSYLVF
+651 AAQNSKVFEGSYLVF
-666 QEQGAIIEE
+666 REQGAIIEE
-675 ADDDDDGDGDGE
+675 ADDEEDGDGE
-687 SESFNEKDGLAEKI
+687 PESFNEKDGLAEKI

-706 DQQRS
+706 DQQQS

>member
-14 YGKDTIHSL
+14 YGQDTIHSL
-23 VQSTVIAQVESLLDN
+23 VQSTVIAQVEALLEN
-38 NQIEDAADLANN
+38 NQIEDATDLANN

-55 ALDSDEAETLE
+55 ALDSDEVETLE
-66 YLHQTIAFTLFSQTR
+66 YIHQIIAFTLFSQTR

-130 SSVDDLS
+130 ASVDDLIAA
-137 EYSNLSN
+137 NLV
-144 SPSHPSLPD
+144 
-153 YAPPPLSDT
+153 
-162 PAPNS
+162 
-167 PTPLPLRNYSPHLL
+167 RNYSPYLP
-181 PSTRDAPAAQEI
+181 PSTREAPAAQEI

-205 KSVLQGFKGQGQ
+205 KSVLQGFKGQGE

-265 VGALCALLRARGD
+265 VGALCTLLRARGD

-292 RYSDSSVLDPLSNM
+292 RYSDSSVSDPLSNM
-306 FALLESKQGRDR
+306 FALLESKQGKDR

-328 TVRDS
+328 TARDW
-333 ERGLILL
+333 ERGLMLL
-340 MSTKRSAKEKDR
+340 MSTKRSTKDR
-352 EEDSAVLSELQQLHP
+352 EEDLSVLSELQQLHP
-367 GAARKFL
+367 SAARKFL

-380 RRRDDAELHAQFV
+380 RRRDDAELHAQLV

-408 TSKLWRAK
+408 TLKLWRAK

-421 SQSSQKHALSPSS
+421 SQSSQKHALSPPS

-448 VSTTPDS
+448 VSTTPNS
-455 PSKRARLKTLFALQA
+455 PSKHVRLKALFALQA
-470 LSGYDAEMVKSQIVA
+470 LSGYNAEMVKSQIVA
-485 SGFDKVLG
+485 SGFGKVLG
-493 LEVALLDGKMGMHRI
+493 LEVALLDGKMGMHRM
-508 ALRSL
+508 ALRAL
-513 ALTLRDSVS
+513 ALTLRDPVS

-555 GPGVLEREK
+555 GPGILEREK
-564 SLEGKGELVR
+564 SSEGKGELVR

-584 EPQQTTRLLS
+584 PSKPARLLS
-594 SQAASLDTID
+594 SQAASLDAVD
-604 VSVFLFLQVIPLVPP
+604 VIPLVPP

-632 SFRRT
+632 TFRRT
-637 LHAKHEGQIIKAMC
+637 LHAKHEGQIIKAIC
-651 AAQNSKVFENSYLVF
+651 AAQNSKVFEGSYLVF
-666 QEQGAIIEE
+666 REQGAIIEE
-675 ADDDDDGDGDGE
+675 ADDDEDGDRDGE
-687 SESFNEKDGLAEKI
+687 PESFNEKDGLAEKI

-706 DQQRS
+706 DQQQS
-711 EVGVVDVLHPRVGS
+711 EVADVHPPVSSG
-725 EEGVDVR
+725 EEVDVR